1 MRSSLG
7 FLPADERNLA
17 AAAALRLCAE
27 TAADC
32 GGLSIEL
39 DKSIPVCAGL
49 AGGSADA
56 AAVLRGLN
64 RLLGL
69 GLPPERLEAIGA
81 RVGSDV
87 PYCVRGGTALAE
99 GRGEV
104 LTTLPA
110 LPDCHVVLCKPAFS
124 VPTPAPATPTPPP
137 EPTPDPTF
145 SPATVPPITDPSV
158 GSVPKTIQSILLPV
172 LILAGILLIASCV
185 LLLIATKRTADQRKA
200 SKSAID
206 QLERAKRRDY
216 VTPAEEE
223 EPEQT
228 EETTDEVTVES
239 KALDEDAEEDLELPH
254 LKYARSASR
263 PAPVEDEEDYSAIRG
278 GLYDADL
285 ATTAAAQETDAKTE
299 EAPGVA
305 QKAQRKEEPQPE
317 EKA

>member
-1 MRSSLG
+1 MPVLETRAYAKLNLSLDVLDRRSDGYHEMRMVMQTVTLSDALRLETGTGRPLSMRSSLG

-27 TAADC
+27 TGADC

-104 LTTLPA
+104 LTTLPELFARLDGCRIRRRPDTAGLLAA
-110 LPDCHVVLCKPAFS
+110 LAAGD
-124 VPTPAPATPTPPP
+124 
-137 EPTPDPTF
+137 
-145 SPATVPPITDPSV
+145 
-158 GSVPKTIQSILLPV
+158 
-172 LILAGILLIASCV
+172 LAGVARRMYNVFEDVLPERRGAEVQRIKNALVQQGALGASMSGTGSTVFGLFDREEAARRAYELLQESY
-185 LLLIATKRTADQRKA
+185 
-200 SKSAID
+200 
-206 QLERAKRRDY
+206 RD
-216 VTPAEEE
+216 TF
-223 EPEQT
+223 
-228 EETTDEVTVES
+228 
-239 KALDEDAEEDLELPH
+239 L
-254 LKYARSASR
+254 ARS
-263 PAPVEDEEDYSAIRG
+263 
-278 GLYDADL
+278 L
-285 ATTAAAQETDAKTE
+285 
-299 EAPGVA
+299 
-305 QKAQRKEEPQPE
+305 
-317 EKA
+317 EKMV

>member
-1 MRSSLG
+1 MTLSDALRLETGTGKPLSMRSSLG

-27 TAADC
+27 TGADC

-124 VPTPAPATPTPPP
+124 VPTPELFARLDGCRIRRR
-137 EPTPDPTF
+137 PDT
-145 SPATVPPITDPSV
+145 A
-158 GSVPKTIQSILLPV
+158 GLLAA
-172 LILAGILLIASCV
+172 LAAGDLAGVARRMYNVFEDVLPERRGAEVQRIKNALVQQGALGASMSGTGSTVFGLFDREEAARRAYELLQESY
-185 LLLIATKRTADQRKA
+185 
-200 SKSAID
+200 
-206 QLERAKRRDY
+206 RD
-216 VTPAEEE
+216 TF
-223 EPEQT
+223 
-228 EETTDEVTVES
+228 
-239 KALDEDAEEDLELPH
+239 L
-254 LKYARSASR
+254 ARS
-263 PAPVEDEEDYSAIRG
+263 
-278 GLYDADL
+278 L
-285 ATTAAAQETDAKTE
+285 
-299 EAPGVA
+299 
-305 QKAQRKEEPQPE
+305 
-317 EKA
+317 EKMV